1 MIDFF
6 IELFSTAEILVG
18 LVVALG
24 CIILRK
30 NFSDTLTSTAKTIIG
45 LLILGAGANVV
56 CEVLFNL
63 SPLMQAA
70 FHIDGLLP
78 DTPTWPA
85 LALATDYGINTGLVL
100 LGAFIVNIILARFT
114 PMKYIFLTGHHMFW
128 GAVITSV
135 FLEFFGLPRWAVIVI
150 GSLYLGFVFCL
161 LPTINQKY
169 MKKITGGQPIAMGHF
184 GATGYL
190 LAGWLGKYVGNPKD
204 STEDIKV
211 SSKFEFVKETTVLAA
226 LMVVFMFII
235 SSALAGSEF
244 IRGELGVEGSI
255 GIWMIMQGLTFGAGL
270 MVIIYGVRM
279 MIGEIIPAFE
289 GIAQKVVP
297 DAIPALDC
305 PVVYPFAPNAVVIG
319 FIVAT
324 ITAFATSILFGVL
337 AGIAIVPPI
346 MQCFF
351 MGGAG
356 AVFGNATGGRRGAI
370 LGGAINGFLFVAI
383 PPLFYLF
390 SKGIVAQPVA
400 MADPD
405 FGWLGIILGLI
416 GKLFGV
422 V

>member
-1 MIDFF
+1 
-6 IELFSTAEILVG
+6 
-18 LVVALG
+18 
-24 CIILRK
+24 
-30 NFSDTLTSTAKTIIG
+30 
-45 LLILGAGANVV
+45 
-56 CEVLFNL
+56 
-63 SPLMQAA
+63 
-70 FHIDGLLP
+70 
-78 DTPTWPA
+78 
-85 LALATDYGINTGLVL
+85 
-100 LGAFIVNIILARFT
+100 
-114 PMKYIFLTGHHMFW
+114 
-128 GAVITSV
+128 
-135 FLEFFGLPRWAVIVI
+135 
-150 GSLYLGFVFCL
+150 
-161 LPTINQKY
+161 
-169 MKKITGGQPIAMGHF
+169 
-184 GATGYL
+184 
-190 LAGWLGKYVGNPKD
+190 
-204 STEDIKV
+204 
-211 SSKFEFVKETTVLAA
+211 
-226 LMVVFMFII
+226 
-235 SSALAGSEF
+235 
-244 IRGELGVEGSI
+244 
-255 GIWMIMQGLTFGAGL
+255 
-270 MVIIYGVRM
+270 VIIYGVRM